1 MKLYRNLFYVLLG
14 IFAVGVTLLCLV
26 QPDSIISRISTGLVT
41 GSFVGAVN
49 VFVNYAHARSSY
61 FKELA
66 VALSEICHELGGD
79 LIRAR
84 LRNNDLSEST
94 KEEIIAQYKNGQKSV
109 MEDVSSMEHRYS
121 KLAAK
126 VDDYAFSGIVFS
138 DMKVKKLLREMES
151 FIDTDVKYLYG
162 ALQFCLNFSLLD
174 VKAPKAE
181 QLLVI
186 GEPDEFF
193 EHLIESNKKFQGHLE
208 SDLKRMAELCASL
221 SRLLRIST
229 SSATRKILDEIP
241 SLSYA
246 FLDESKSDLTCGER
260 I

>member
-14 IFAVGVTLLCLV
+14 IFAVGVTILCLV
-26 QPDSIISRISTGLVT
+26 SPDSIISRISTGLVT
-41 GSFVGAVN
+41 GSFVWAVN

-66 VALSEICHELGGD
+66 VALSEICHELGSD
-79 LIRAR
+79 LIKAR

-94 KEEIIAQYKNGQKSV
+94 KEEIIAQYKNGHKFV

-126 VDDYAFSGIVFS
+126 IDDDAFSGIVFS
-138 DMKVKKLLREMES
+138 DIKVKKLLREMES
-151 FIDTDVKYLYG
+151 FIGIDIKYRYG
-162 ALQFCLNFSLLD
+162 DLQFCWLF

-193 EHLIESNKKFQGHLE
+193 EHLIESNKKFQGLE
-208 SDLKRMAELCASL
+208 HKTPCAV
-221 SRLLRIST
+221 
-229 SSATRKILDEIP
+229 
-241 SLSYA
+241 YA
-246 FLDESKSDLTCGER
+246 AVAA
-260 I
+260 